1 MIALRRNGERHQLR
15 HRGGEGWFS
24 FGRPAGG
31 VRDTFGALV
40 RLEEYRLPPGA
51 SFPDTEPVDA
61 EILTYVR
68 EGALV
73 RAPVSGAAT
82 FVHPGEFHRA
92 PSTDAVPTKVSRTQS
107 AHLFRAWLS
116 AADATETEARVDRPE
131 EQRRFSA
138 AERHGLLCVV
148 ASPDARN
155 GSLLLRADA
164 LVLSAILEPGQHV
177 VHELVGG
184 RNAWLHIV
192 CGQVALGS
200 IELNEGDGVGLSAER
215 SISFTARD
223 PTEILLLDVGARAA
237 PSSSSSGGVS

>member
-1 MIALRRNGERHQLR
+1 MIALRRNGDRHQLR
-15 HRGGEGWFS
+15 HKGGEAWFS
-24 FGRPAGG
+24 FARPAGG
-31 VRDTFGALV
+31 DRDTFGAIV
-40 RLEEYRLPPGA
+40 RFEEYRLPPGA
-51 SFPDTEPVDA
+51 SFPDVQPMDA

-73 RAPVSGAAT
+73 RAQVSGAAT

-92 PSTDAVPTKVSRTQS
+92 PSTDTVPTKVSRTQS

-116 AADATETEARVDRPE
+116 ATNGTETQARVERPE

-177 VHELVGG
+177 VHELVEG
-184 RNAWLHIV
+184 RIAWLHIV

-200 IELNEGDGVGLSAER
+200 IELNEGDGVGLRAER
-215 SISFTARD
+215 SVSFTARD
-223 PTEILLLDVGARAA
+223 ATEILLLDVGARAA
-237 PSSSSSGGVS
+237 LSSSSGGVS